1 MSNRESPVSQNAMKS
16 WSISLRVA
24 LVAVGQALAVS
35 LLLYPIAGWTL
46 AVSVGAASFGVG
58 LVFVVVVARSVTRAI
73 VTLGDEAKL
82 IGEGG
87 LEVRC
92 EAQGPPAL
100 QRLAHH
106 INNIVKLLEEAQI
119 KRGTEMREEKLYLEQ
134 SNRALIDLASRDTL
148 TGLSN
153 RRRLEKELERQMA
166 ASRENR
172 RPLAVIMMDLD
183 SFKVYNDTAGHL
195 AGDDLLKTV
204 ADTLRSKTRVT
215 DLVVRWGG
223 DEFCILMP
231 CSNTDGVLTAAQDLV
246 DAVATAVQGLPDAGG
261 VPGLGA
267 SAGVACFPEDAEEA
281 QELIARADDALY
293 SVKEGGRGHALRYSG
308 GPG

>member
-1 MSNRESPVSQNAMKS
+1 
-16 WSISLRVA
+16 
-24 LVAVGQALAVS
+24 
-35 LLLYPIAGWTL
+35 
-46 AVSVGAASFGVG
+46 
-58 LVFVVVVARSVTRAI
+58 
-73 VTLGDEAKL
+73 
-82 IGEGG
+82 
-87 LEVRC
+87 
-92 EAQGPPAL
+92 
-100 QRLAHH
+100 
-106 INNIVKLLEEAQI
+106 
-119 KRGTEMREEKLYLEQ
+119 MREEKLYLEQ